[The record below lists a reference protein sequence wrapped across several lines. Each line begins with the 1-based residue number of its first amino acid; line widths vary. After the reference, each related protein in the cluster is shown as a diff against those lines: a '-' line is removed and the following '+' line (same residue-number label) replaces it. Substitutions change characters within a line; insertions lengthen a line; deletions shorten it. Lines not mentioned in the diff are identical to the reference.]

1 MIVAMA
7 KRGPKN
13 PLSNEHK
20 AAMAA
25 GRKEGRAVRD
35 YLDAIRL
42 NKPKPGRPRTPERMK
57 ERLAAIE
64 VELNEATSID
74 ELRLL
79 QERRDLQAALT
90 EAQPAT
96 DMAALEERFVEV
108 AKSYSTN
115 KGISYATWREFGVS
129 AAVLSR
135 AGVGRR

>member
-1 MIVAMA
+1 MITPMA

-42 NKPKPGRPRTPERMK
+42 NKPKPGRPRTAERMN

-64 VELNEATSID
+64 IELADATSID

-90 EAQPAT
+90 EAQPAI

-108 AKSYSTN
+108 ARSYSTN

-135 AGVGRR
+135 AGIGRR

>member
-1 MIVAMA
+1 MIMPMA

-42 NKPKPGRPRTPERMK
+42 NKPKPGRPRTAERMN

-64 VELNEATSID
+64 VELADATSID

-96 DMAALEERFVEV
+96 DMGALEERFVEV
-108 AKSYSTN
+108 ARSCSAN